1 MHEFKTYHPLV
12 NFIYFALV
20 IGFSCL
26 LLHPI
31 CLMISLVCSAVYAGT
46 LKGWRSMFYLL
57 PMLIVT
63 ALLNPLFNHQG
74 ITILTY
80 LPDGNP
86 LTLESVIYGVC
97 AGTMVVS
104 IICYFSCFHAVM
116 TSDKLMCLFGKLIP
130 SLSLVFS
137 MTLRFVPHFIAEFKT
152 VSAAQKHMGRDA
164 SKAKQALQV
173 FSIVTTRAL
182 EHSIETADSMKA
194 RGFGLN
200 KRSSFSPLS
209 FDSRDTKTLIWLAF
223 LGVYTLVGI
232 VFGTLS
238 FDCFPSIQMSGF
250 SLYSAS
256 VLLAYLLLCIHPI
269 LIEFWEVRKW
279 ETLRSKI

>member
-20 IGFSCL
+20 IGFSCC

-31 CLMISLVCSAVYAGT
+31 CLAISLICGVLMV
-46 LKGWRSMFYLL
+46 KNKRILL
-57 PMLIVT
+57 WLFLMLVLT
-63 ALLNPLFNHQG
+63 VLLNPLFNHQG
-74 ITILTY
+74 IKILTY

-97 AGTMVVS
+97 AGAMVAS
-104 IICYFSCFHAVM
+104 IICHFSCFHAVM
-116 TSDKLMCLFGKLIP
+116 TSDKLLCLFGKLIP
-130 SLSLVFS
+130 SLSLLFS
-137 MTLRFVPHFIAEFKT
+137 MILRFVPHFLAEFKT
-152 VSAAQKHMGRDA
+152 VSAAQKQMGRDV
-164 SKAKQALQV
+164 SRIKQALQV

-194 RGFGLN
+194 RGFGLPG
-200 KRSSFSPLS
+200 RSSFSPLS
-209 FDSRDTKTLIWLAF
+209 FDSRDTKTLVWLVF
-223 LGVYTLVGI
+223 LGVYTLVGAASKSL
-232 VFGTLS
+232 V
-238 FDCFPSIQMSGF
+238 FDCFPVIRMSGL

-279 ETLRSKI
+279 ATLRSKI